1 MKKTLLLSATL
12 AATCSAFAG
21 VHSVTKADASSFIA
35 GPKAPAISKTQTL
48 TRADGDMETLDF
60 TYADEPFSSY
70 GLNGTTGGKT
80 RVYTGFIM
88 TADDV
93 KAFAGRKAIGF
104 SVYSPTSTAGIRNS
118 ISDARFFYSTDP
130 EVAKLDY
137 EQDFTMS
144 KSPFSLT
151 SVSMDEPYTISGDEE
166 GIFFG
171 YSLVVPKKNDM
182 CYIPADDN
190 TSGPYNTCIFGAS
203 DTENLP
209 DEFYSITAEIG
220 ALCMSVKLERETL
233 PKYVDFTYF
242 PSTMA
247 IPMGEASAY
256 PLTLK
261 ATCGAPIESVNLEY
275 TYGGKTYDNAIA
287 FDTPIP
293 AGVSRYI
300 STAVEF
306 PALSELIN
314 EDVEFKLTK
323 INGTE
328 NTGNNMSAW
337 ARVAVVEQLPAR
349 QTLIEEFTGTWCPNC
364 PRGFAALEYMK
375 KNYPDFVLAS
385 YHNGDPMQITDEYPA
400 AISGFPQASLNRDLI
415 VDPYYGT
422 QAFNMELP
430 IVGDILAENAVP
442 TPWQVSVS
450 HEWESDDVLVAK
462 AEAANVAGFKDCEYS
477 IAYLLIADGISGKG
491 RDWFQSNNYNTQ
503 NPVYIEELNA
513 FCRGGEYGKAS
524 VAGLVYD
531 DVVISTN
538 GIYGLKGSIPSEVEP
553 YQAIDHSVKYDLSKI
568 PSDLLPDKNKLRVVA
583 AVVDSFGYVLNCA
596 KDEVND
602 FATDAVNGIL
612 DETAPVEYFNLNGMK
627 VANPTE
633 GVFIRRQGTRT
644 EKVIV
649 K

>member
-1 MKKTLLLSATL
+1 MA
-12 AATCSAFAG
+12 
-21 VHSVTKADASSFIA
+21 KADATSFTV
-35 GPKAPAISKTQTL
+35 GPKAPAISKTEAF

-60 TYADEPFSSY
+60 TYADEPYTAFTMGSAAGAGS
-70 GLNGTTGGKT
+70 
-80 RVYTGFIM
+80 RVYMAFQM
-88 TADDV
+88 NADDI
-93 KAFAGRKAIGF
+93 KAFAGSKVTGF
-104 SVYSPTSTAGIRNS
+104 TVYSPTNQNGTSNS
-118 ISDARFFYSTDP
+118 IADARFFYSTDP
-130 EVAKLDY
+130 KFTQESY
-137 EQDFTMS
+137 SQDFTMK
-144 KSPFSLT
+144 KSAFAMNT
-151 SVSMDEPYTISGDEE
+151 VDIDESYTITGEE
-166 GIFFG
+166 EALFFG
-171 YSLVVPKKNDM
+171 YSIVVPKKNDM
-182 CYIPADDN
+182 YYAVVDYIPNEPTTGIIGVSDDGE
-190 TSGPYNTCIFGAS
+190 SWPKEFQVFG
-203 DTENLP
+203 TV
-209 DEFYSITAEIG
+209 YG
-220 ALCMSVKLERETL
+220 ALCMSIKLESETL

-256 PLTLK
+256 PVTLK

-323 INGTE
+323 INGVE
-328 NTGNNMSAW
+328 NTGNNMVVK
-337 ARVAVVEQLPAR
+337 ARVAVADKLPAR

-375 KNYPDFVLAS
+375 KNYPDFVIAS
-385 YHNGDPMQITDEYPA
+385 YHNGDPMQITDDYPA
-400 AISGFPQASLNRDLI
+400 AISGFPQAALNRDLI

-422 QAFNMELP
+422 QTFDMELP

-450 HEWESDDVLVAK
+450 HEWESEDVLVAK
-462 AEAANVAGFKDCEYS
+462 AEVANVAGFNDGGYS
-477 IAYLLIADGISGKG
+477 IAYLLIADGLSGKG

-513 FCRGGEYGKAS
+513 FCRGGEYGKSS
-524 VAGLVYD
+524 VAGLVYN
-531 DVVISTN
+531 DVVISSN

-553 YQAIDHSVKYDLSKI
+553 NQTIDHSVKYDLSKI
-568 PSDLLPDKNKLRVVA
+568 SSDLVPDRNKLRVVA
-583 AVVDSFGYVLNCA
+583 AVVDSFGHVFNCA

-602 FATDAVNGIL
+602 ATPDAVEGIF
-612 DETAPVEYFNLNGMK
+612 DANAPVEYFNLNGMK

-633 GVFIRRQGTRT
+633 GIFIRRQGTRT
-644 EKVIV
+644 DKVIV